1 MEVEMNQDTV
11 ANRLKVFVSS
21 LGAMKKDVLEQAG
34 IHTTQFSRVLNGHQ
48 QPGFTFLLKFT
59 TAFPELNLN
68 WLLTGQGESET
79 QTLSVGEKKIIQDYR
94 ELQDSNKI
102 RFEVQSGLFGLEV
115 DERSKLDQTIDKN
128 ARLEAV
134 MTNKETLTTHLLF
147 LQDERRK
154 NHILL
159 KEGKKNIVFA
169 MLGRE
174 KIDNDIQ
181 DNEAEIEKLIT
192 LDIEIVQILLKL

>member
-1 MEVEMNQDTV
+1 MNQGTV
-11 ANRLKVFVSS
+11 AIRLKVFVSS

-34 IHTTQFSRVLNGHQ
+34 IHATQFSRVLNGHQ
-48 QPGFTFLLKFT
+48 QPGVTFLLKLS

-181 DNEAEIEKLIT
+181 ANEAEIEKLIT

>member
-1 MEVEMNQDTV
+1 MNQDTV

-102 RFEVQSGLFGLEV
+102 RFVVQSGLFGLEV